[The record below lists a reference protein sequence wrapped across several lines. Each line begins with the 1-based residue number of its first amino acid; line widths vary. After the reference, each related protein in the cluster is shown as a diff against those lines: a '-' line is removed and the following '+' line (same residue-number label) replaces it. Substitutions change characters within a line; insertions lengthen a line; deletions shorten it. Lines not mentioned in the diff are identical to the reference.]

1 MEHEDRLFFPSHSSL
16 LAPVPRGRVSAT
28 LPISMSDSGQ
38 IVTEELFKREEVLV
52 CPAVECWFRFIY
64 KTKKKILL
72 DLVVWF
78 IHLSRI
84 GIISVTLI
92 K

>member
-1 MEHEDRLFFPSHSSL
+1 MEHEDRLFFPSRSSL

-52 CPAVECWFRFIY
+52 CPAVEC
-64 KTKKKILL
+64 
-72 DLVVWF
+72 
-78 IHLSRI
+78 
-84 GIISVTLI
+84 
-92 K
+92 